1 MNITKLVLK
10 RPVSTA
16 LVVLGIIVFGIF
28 SIPGFSM
35 ELIPDIELPMYLV
48 NTVYPG
54 ASPTTIDEL
63 VTSKIEDAAETLS
76 GVDGVASYSYNDYC
90 MVLLTYD
97 YGQNMNDAY
106 TSLSA
111 ALDTLDLPDDA
122 RDPVIIEMDVNQVPT
137 VMISATSNGSSDM
150 MAYIEETVVPALEGV
165 GNVARVDVTGGRTNY
180 VRVRLNE
187 DNMRQYG
194 LNISGIAQQVGAS
207 DYNVPAGKIKA
218 GSQEISINTSADILS
233 LQSLENTTLTT
244 ATGSQIRL
252 KDVADIS
259 MGVKDPSSVSQYNGE
274 ENVSIQVYKVQSA
287 STVRV
292 ASNVR
297 KALERIEKQDA
308 GVTFDMMYD
317 SGDEI
322 TSALKSVGET
332 LALGVVFAMLVL
344 MIFFGDIRAS
354 LIVGSSM
361 PLSVFA
367 TLVIMFLLGFD
378 LNIITMGALVIAIGM
393 IVDNSIVVIESC
405 FRATEEGIDFR
416 DAAVKGAGTVMMSI
430 VASTITTCVVYVPMT
445 LIKGLSGQMFSQLG
459 VIIVVAMIASLIS
472 ALCIVPLLYVV
483 VKPREKR
490 ESAVNSFLDRV
501 RNGYD
506 RLLRRLLYRKKTTLF
521 VSILLL
527 IGSFVLASTLTFEL
541 IPADYNGS
549 ITITAD
555 FRPGMRL
562 EVMEREME
570 TIGQLVRDDPNFE
583 NYSLSIT
590 GSQAV
595 VTAYAVDKCK
605 RSSQDAVEEYTQA
618 LAMTTGADISV
629 APSGGSSSSM
639 SSSVSSNTV
648 DVVVEGKD
656 QDALA
661 KACEQ
666 LEDAMSGIP
675 GVLHVKSDAATRQTA
690 GHIVVD
696 PQKAGA
702 AGLAPAQVAMELY
715 QTMNGVTAAH
725 MVMNGNEYDIILN
738 YADGTYEDVNQL
750 MNKPLTGAMGNTI
763 TLHDIAS
770 IEYRQQLQMI
780 HKSNGKIQNTIS
792 ATPAKKMKGKV
803 TKAVNRMTSEMTLP
817 DGVELATSSLQEMQ
831 TENLSAIF
839 NAILAGIF
847 LVFLVMA
854 MQFESPR
861 FSLMVMTCI
870 PFSLIG
876 SFVLLFLM
884 GSSINMV
891 SMMGFLM
898 LMGIAVNNGI
908 LLVDTVNQE
917 REHMTLEEAL
927 ITAGKIRL
935 RPILMTT
942 LTTIL
947 AMVPMGWFSDN
958 KMMSSMAFVIIGG
971 LIASTILCLLMMPS
985 YYLIISKK
993 EKGQDP
999 AAADRP

>member
-1 MNITKLVLK
+1 MNITKLVLR

-16 LVVLGIIVFGIF
+16 LVVLGIIVFGVF

-54 ASPTTIDEL
+54 ADPTTIDEL

-76 GVDGVASYSYNDYC
+76 GVDSVASYSYNDYC

-111 ALDTLDLPDDA
+111 ALDMLDLPDDA
-122 RDPVIIEMDVNQVPT
+122 QEPVIIEMDVNQVPT
-137 VMISATSNGSSDM
+137 VSISATSSGSSDM
-150 MAYIEETVVPALEGV
+150 MAYIDQTVVPALEGV
-165 GNVARVDVTGGRTNY
+165 GNVARVEVTGGRTNY

-187 DNMRQYG
+187 DSMRQYG
-194 LNISGIAQQVGAS
+194 LNISSIAQQVGAA

-218 GSQEISINTSADILS
+218 GSQEISINTSADFLS
-233 LQSLENTTLTT
+233 LQTLENTTLTT
-244 ATGSQIRL
+244 ATGAQIRL
-252 KDVADIS
+252 KDVAKIS
-259 MGVKDPSSVSQYNGE
+259 MGVKNPSSVSRYNGA
-274 ENVSIQVYKVQSA
+274 ENVTILVYKVQSA

-297 KALERIEKQDA
+297 KALDRIEKQDA

-317 SGDEI
+317 SGKEI

-344 MIFFGDIRAS
+344 LIFFGDLRAS

-367 TLVIMFLLGFD
+367 TLVIMYLLGFD

-405 FRATEEGIDFR
+405 FRATDQGLDFPE
-416 DAAVKGAGTVMMSI
+416 AAVKGAGTVMMSI

-445 LIKGLSGQMFSQLG
+445 LIEGLSGQMFSQLG

-472 ALCIVPLLYVV
+472 ALCIVPLLYVYV
-483 VKPREKR
+483 RPREKK
-490 ESAVNSFLDRV
+490 ENTANSVLDRV
-501 RNGYD
+501 RAGYD
-506 RLLRRLLYRKKTTLF
+506 RLLRKLLYRKKTTLF
-521 VSILLL
+521 VSVLLL
-527 IGSFVLASTLTFEL
+527 IGSFFIASTLTFEL

-562 EVMEREME
+562 EVMDKEME
-570 TIGQLVRDDPNFE
+570 KIGEMVSNDPYFE
-583 NYSLSIT
+583 NYSLSIS

-595 VTAYAVDKCK
+595 VTAYAVNKCK
-605 RSSQDAVEEYTQA
+605 RSSEDAVQQYTQTLSA
-618 LAMTTGADISV
+618 STGADISI

-648 DVVVEGKD
+648 DVVVQGED
-656 QDALA
+656 QDSLA
-661 KACEQ
+661 RACQQVE
-666 LEDAMSGIP
+666 EMMAAIP
-675 GVLHVKSDAATRQTA
+675 GVLHVKSDASTRQTA

-702 AGLAPAQVAMELY
+702 AGLAPAQIAMDLY

-725 MVMNGNEYDIILN
+725 MVMDGNEYDIILN

-750 MNKPLTGAMGNTI
+750 MNKPLTGAAGNTI
-763 TLHDIAS
+763 TLHDVAS

-780 HKSNGKIQNTIS
+780 QKTDGKIQNTVS
-792 ATPAKKMKGKV
+792 ATPSKGMKGKV
-803 TKAVNRMTSEMTLP
+803 TRAVNEAKKNMTLP
-817 DGVELATSSLQEMQ
+817 QGVEFTSSSLEDMQ
-831 TENLSAIF
+831 DENLSAIF
-839 NAILAGIF
+839 MAILAGIF

-876 SFVLLFLM
+876 SFLLLFIM
-884 GSSINMV
+884 RSSMNMV

-917 REHMTLEEAL
+917 REHMSLEEAL
-927 ITAGKIRL
+927 VTAGRIRL

-971 LIASTILCLLMMPS
+971 LVASTILCLLMMPS

-993 EKGQDP
+993 EKKQDD
-999 AAADRP
+999 A

>member
-1 MNITKLVLK
+1 
-10 RPVSTA
+10 
-16 LVVLGIIVFGIF
+16 
-28 SIPGFSM
+28 
-35 ELIPDIELPMYLV
+35 
-48 NTVYPG
+48 
-54 ASPTTIDEL
+54 
-63 VTSKIEDAAETLS
+63 
-76 GVDGVASYSYNDYC
+76 
-90 MVLLTYD
+90 
-97 YGQNMNDAY
+97 
-106 TSLSA
+106 
-111 ALDTLDLPDDA
+111 
-122 RDPVIIEMDVNQVPT
+122 
-137 VMISATSNGSSDM
+137 
-150 MAYIEETVVPALEGV
+150 
-165 GNVARVDVTGGRTNY
+165 
-180 VRVRLNE
+180 
-187 DNMRQYG
+187 
-194 LNISGIAQQVGAS
+194 
-207 DYNVPAGKIKA
+207 
-218 GSQEISINTSADILS
+218 
-233 LQSLENTTLTT
+233 
-244 ATGSQIRL
+244 
-252 KDVADIS
+252 
-259 MGVKDPSSVSQYNGE
+259 
-274 ENVSIQVYKVQSA
+274 
-287 STVRV
+287 
-292 ASNVR
+292 
-297 KALERIEKQDA
+297 
-308 GVTFDMMYD
+308 
-317 SGDEI
+317 
-322 TSALKSVGET
+322 
-332 LALGVVFAMLVL
+332 
-344 MIFFGDIRAS
+344 
-354 LIVGSSM
+354 
-361 PLSVFA
+361 
-367 TLVIMFLLGFD
+367 
-378 LNIITMGALVIAIGM
+378 
-393 IVDNSIVVIESC
+393 
-405 FRATEEGIDFR
+405 
-416 DAAVKGAGTVMMSI
+416 
-430 VASTITTCVVYVPMT
+430 
-445 LIKGLSGQMFSQLG
+445 
-459 VIIVVAMIASLIS
+459 
-472 ALCIVPLLYVV
+472 
-483 VKPREKR
+483 
-490 ESAVNSFLDRV
+490 
-501 RNGYD
+501 
-506 RLLRRLLYRKKTTLF
+506 
-521 VSILLL
+521 
-527 IGSFVLASTLTFEL
+527 
-541 IPADYNGS
+541 
-549 ITITAD
+549 
-555 FRPGMRL
+555 
-562 EVMEREME
+562 
-570 TIGQLVRDDPNFE
+570 
-583 NYSLSIT
+583 
-590 GSQAV
+590 
-595 VTAYAVDKCK
+595 
-605 RSSQDAVEEYTQA
+605 
-618 LAMTTGADISV
+618 
-629 APSGGSSSSM
+629 M

-780 HKSNGKIQNTIS
+780 HKSGGKIQNTIS

-839 NAILAGIF
+839 NAIFAGIF

-917 REHMTLEEAL
+917 KEHMALEDAL
-927 ITAGKIRL
+927 VEAGKIRL

-947 AMVPMGWFSDN
+947 AMVPLGWFSDN

-971 LIASTILCLLMMPS
+971 LVASTILCLLMMPS

-993 EKGQDP
+993 KKK
-999 AAADRP
+999 

>member
-1 MNITKLVLK
+1 MNITKLVLR

-16 LVVLGIIVFGIF
+16 LVVLGIIVFGVF

-54 ASPTTIDEL
+54 ADPTTIDEL

-76 GVDGVASYSYNDYC
+76 GVDSVASYSYNDYC

-111 ALDTLDLPDDA
+111 ALDMLDLPDDA
-122 RDPVIIEMDVNQVPT
+122 QEPVIIEMDVNQVPT
-137 VMISATSNGSSDM
+137 VSISATSSGSSDM
-150 MAYIEETVVPALEGV
+150 MAYIDQTVVPALEGV
-165 GNVARVDVTGGRTNY
+165 GNVARVEVTGGRTNY

-187 DNMRQYG
+187 DSMRQYG
-194 LNISGIAQQVGAS
+194 LNISSIAQQVGAA

-218 GSQEISINTSADILS
+218 GSQEISINTSADFLS
-233 LQSLENTTLTT
+233 LQTLENTTLTT
-244 ATGSQIRL
+244 ATGAQIRL
-252 KDVADIS
+252 KDVAKIS
-259 MGVKDPSSVSQYNGE
+259 MGVKNPSSISRYNGA
-274 ENVSIQVYKVQSA
+274 ENVTILVYKVQSA

-297 KALERIEKQDA
+297 KALDRIEKQDA

-317 SGDEI
+317 SGKEI

-344 MIFFGDIRAS
+344 LIFFGDLRAS

-367 TLVIMFLLGFD
+367 TLVIMYLLGFD

-405 FRATEEGIDFR
+405 FRATDQGLDFPE
-416 DAAVKGAGTVMMSI
+416 AAVRGAGTVMMSI

-445 LIKGLSGQMFSQLG
+445 LIEGLSGQMFSQLG

-472 ALCIVPLLYVV
+472 ALCIVPLLYVYV
-483 VKPREKR
+483 RPREKK
-490 ESAVNSFLDRV
+490 ENTANSVLDRV
-501 RNGYD
+501 RAGYD
-506 RLLRRLLYRKKTTLF
+506 RLLRKLLYRKKTTLF
-521 VSILLL
+521 VSVLLL
-527 IGSFVLASTLTFEL
+527 IGSFFLASTLTFEL

-562 EVMEREME
+562 EIMDKEME
-570 TIGQLVRDDPNFE
+570 TIGEMVSKDPYFE
-583 NYSLSIT
+583 NYSLSIS

-595 VTAYAVDKCK
+595 VTAYAVKKCK
-605 RSSQDAVEEYTQA
+605 RSSEDAVQQYTQA
-618 LAMTTGADISV
+618 LSASTGADISI

-639 SSSVSSNTV
+639 SSSVSGSTV
-648 DVVVEGKD
+648 DVVVQGEN
-656 QDALA
+656 QDSLA
-661 KACEQ
+661 QACQQVE
-666 LEDAMSGIP
+666 EMMAAIP
-675 GVLHVKSDAATRQTA
+675 GVLHVKSDASTRQTA

-702 AGLAPAQVAMELY
+702 AGLAPAQIAMDLY

-725 MVMNGNEYDIILN
+725 MVMDGNEYDIILN

-750 MNKPLTGAMGNTI
+750 MNKPLTGAAGNTI
-763 TLHDIAS
+763 TLHDVAS

-780 HKSNGKIQNTIS
+780 QKTDGKIQNTVS
-792 ATPAKKMKGKV
+792 VTPSKGMKGKV
-803 TKAVNRMTSEMTLP
+803 TKAVNEAKKNMTLP
-817 DGVELATSSLQEMQ
+817 QGVEFTSSSLEDMQ
-831 TENLSAIF
+831 DENLSAIF
-839 NAILAGIF
+839 MAILAGIF

-876 SFVLLFLM
+876 SFLLLFIM
-884 GSSINMV
+884 RSSMNMV

-917 REHMTLEEAL
+917 REHMSLEEAL
-927 ITAGKIRL
+927 VTAGRIRL

-971 LIASTILCLLMMPS
+971 LVASTILCLLMMPS

-993 EKGQDP
+993 EKKQDD
-999 AAADRP
+999 A